1 MSYLIDGH
9 NLIPKIPN
17 LGLQDIDDEVQLIK
31 VLQDFCRLRG
41 KRVDVYFDNAPPGGD
56 RTRNYGLVTA
66 HFVRQGGTAD
76 AAIRS
81 RLKKIGRSARN
92 HTVITSDRA
101 VAAASREAG
110 ARVISSDEFARSLPF
125 RNGLGELAPEIDP
138 DLSLSSGDI
147 GDWMNLFGE
156 KGGGE

>member
-1 MSYLIDGH
+1 MTYLIDGH
-9 NLIPKIPN
+9 NLIPKIPG
-17 LGLQDIDDEVQLIK
+17 LSLQDIDDEVKLIE

-41 KRVDVYFDNAPPGGD
+41 KRVVVFFDNAPPGEPQ
-56 RTRNYGLVTA
+56 TRKYGLVTA

-81 RLKKIGRSARN
+81 RLKKIGRAARN

-110 ARVISSDEFARSLPF
+110 ARVISSDEFARSLPE
-125 RNGLGELAPEIDP
+125 RNEPEELTPETDP
-138 DLSLSSGDI
+138 NLSLNSGEI
-147 GDWMNLFGE
+147 NDWMNLFGA
-156 KGGGE
+156 KDGDK